1 MKKLPWPTKSSQS
14 GLVVE
19 SNTMVLQE
27 NVTTTL
33 LEKSSTVSSQNN
45 YQGITF
51 LKGFICLSCVYNIK
65 YMYVCIYI
73 HSLSPQSNFFLGAK
87 KINESVPSLLSK
99 YTSIVATQRYNTLA
113 RKREKGYF
121 FRFHG
126 GAEAASNC
134 FLFRSNCVSV

>member
-1 MKKLPWPTKSSQS
+1 MYIYTLTLTAVQFFPWGEKK
-14 GLVVE
+14 
-19 SNTMVLQE
+19 
-27 NVTTTL
+27 
-33 LEKSSTVSSQNN
+33 
-45 YQGITF
+45 
-51 LKGFICLSCVYNIK
+51 
-65 YMYVCIYI
+65 
-73 HSLSPQSNFFLGAK
+73 
-87 KINESVPSLLSK
+87 NESVPSLLSK